1 MLIINRKAKI
11 LVNEVIENAGGV
23 TSVVTVREGGREGF
37 TSCLRGQYNVKV
49 NIC

>member
-23 TSVVTVREGGREGF
+23 TSVVTVREGGREGGRA
-37 TSCLRGQYNVKV
+37 SPLVLEV
-49 NIC
+49 NIM